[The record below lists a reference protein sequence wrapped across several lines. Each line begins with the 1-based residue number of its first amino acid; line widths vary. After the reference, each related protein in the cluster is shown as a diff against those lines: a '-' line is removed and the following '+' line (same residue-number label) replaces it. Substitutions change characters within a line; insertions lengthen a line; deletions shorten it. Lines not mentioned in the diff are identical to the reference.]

1 MKSQPGPTFYVPGR
15 TQPPGAIRN
24 GRVWLSNDVCAYGK
38 DAAGNIL
45 KMLRPSPAA
54 LTIALAFL
62 NARLLF
68 PRENVGFSDAWRQ
81 Y

>member
-1 MKSQPGPTFYVPGR
+1 M
-15 TQPPGAIRN
+15 
-24 GRVWLSNDVCAYGK
+24 
-38 DAAGNIL
+38 